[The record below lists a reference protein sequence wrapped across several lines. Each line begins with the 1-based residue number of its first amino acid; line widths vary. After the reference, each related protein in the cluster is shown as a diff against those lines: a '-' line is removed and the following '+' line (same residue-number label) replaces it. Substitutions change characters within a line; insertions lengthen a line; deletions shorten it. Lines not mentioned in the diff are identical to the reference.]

1 MKSKEFL
8 RKLNKK
14 DNYKG
19 SPHKSVGNISK
30 SSHKHTYV
38 KEFILFENNWLEGVK
53 KPVLYRVT
61 YCTQC
66 GRVKDYEW
74 FYLNGRFLVSCS
86 NIVAVRNLFR
96 NPPVKVYKGEIHSVI
111 KQLDLQELFDED
123 K

>member
-8 RKLNKK
+8 HKLDKK
-14 DNYKG
+14 DNHKG
-19 SPHKSVGNISK
+19 KVHRTMKCTSK

-61 YCTQC
+61 YCMQC

-74 FYLNGRFLVSCS
+74 LYMKGTYLVSGYK
-86 NIVAVRNLFR
+86 IAAARNLFG

>member
-1 MKSKEFL
+1 MKNKRFL
-8 RKLNKK
+8 RKLDKK

-19 SPHKSVGNISK
+19 RPHKSGGNISK

-38 KEFILFENNWLEGVK
+38 KEFILFENNWQRNVK

-74 FYLNGRFLVSCS
+74 FYMKGTFLVSGY
-86 NIVAVRNLFR
+86 NTVAVRNLFG
-96 NPPVKVYKGEIHSVI
+96 NPCVKVYKGEIHNVI